1 MSGEQM
7 CQMIQKHMPAD
18 SGMTVSGCKI
28 ACTNPAATGGDK
40 PVTESPGVD
49 SEGKDADGLLWYK
62 EGTIQYVS
70 NS

>member
-40 PVTESPGVD
+40 PVTVSPSVGGG
-49 SEGKDADGLLWYK
+49 GKSADGKFWSK
-62 EGTIQYVS
+62 
-70 NS
+70 